1 MSVGGTRAAFIP
13 ERGDLIW
20 LDFDPQ
26 AGHEQRGR
34 RPALVVSPRKYNAA
48 SGLALCCPITGQA
61 KGYPFEVGLPTK
73 GAITGVVLSD
83 QLKSID
89 WRARRAERAGRAPV
103 DLLEAVVER
112 LRVLIG

>member
-1 MSVGGTRAAFIP
+1 MSAGGTRATFIP

-48 SGLALCCPITGQA
+48 SGLALCCPITGQM
-61 KGYPFEVGLPTK
+61 KGYPFEVRLPAQ
-73 GAITGVVLSD
+73 GAVSGVVLSD
-83 QLKSID
+83 QIKSID
-89 WRARRAERAGRAPV
+89 WQARRAERAGRVSV
-103 DLLEAVVER
+103 DLLGEVVER